1 MLERQATHEAES
13 GFGVCLMLVIRSVDG
28 IGPHVTRFASTP

>member
-13 GFGVCLMLVIRSVDG
+13 GFGVCLMLVIRSV
-28 IGPHVTRFASTP
+28 TAWART